1 MSVRSLTASISS
13 CRIRATPLL
22 IALQEPTPGK
32 EEPLVR
38 PKSVPVRHA
47 GDVVSHAGGQVSRGS
62 LMLGGKLVRMFQVVL
77 EQIPKQLDG
86 LVVIL
91 VRAFPEVD
99 LGEHEVAE
107 IVQRPER
114 GRRQADVGLP
124 VALLDQ

>member
-1 MSVRSLTASISS
+1 MSVRSLTASMSS

-22 IALQEPTPGK
+22 IALQEPAPGK

-47 GDVVSHAGGQVSRGS
+47 GDVVRDPRGQVPRGS
-62 LMLGGKLVRMFQVVL
+62 LVLGRKFGRMLQVVL
-77 EQIPKQLDG
+77 EQIPEQLDR

-91 VRAFPEVD
+91 VSALPEVY

-107 IVQRPER
+107 IVQRPEH
-114 GRRQADVGLP
+114 GRRQPDIRLP
-124 VALLDQ
+124 